1 MYYMY
6 IFALKLSEGNS
17 INMLYICKFQKDYH
31 IIKFADKSIC
41 WMGGDHYRKWS
52 NKERNW
58 RGVGWCSHVWRRVPL
73 LFSIGLFR
81 KEIRAPLLGPLL
93 HLWHLMN
100 VPHLFNITCNL
111 VGRRMDR
118 GCGVSCGHLDLLVA
132 ASSSAE
138 SRKPAWCCPSARLCW
153 MLSHVFT
160 SLAAKS
166 TFLPAT
172 SVRKSRVLRYKCP
185 AKSLSDCMNPFAW
198 WILGWFLSFRASQ
211 AVPYPGCW
219 SSTAELLKPNPCLHQ
234 VWCKTD
240 TS

>member
-1 MYYMY
+1 M
-6 IFALKLSEGNS
+6 ITSLNL
-17 INMLYICKFQKDYH
+17 L
-31 IIKFADKSIC
+31 IKVSAEL
-41 WMGGDHYRKWS
+41 GGDHYRKWS

-81 KEIRAPLLGPLL
+81 KEIRAPLLGPFL

-118 GCGVSCGHLDLLVA
+118 GCGVLCGHLDLPVA

-138 SRKPAWCCPSARLCW
+138 SRKPAWCCPSACLGCPTR

-172 SVRKSRVLRYKCP
+172 SVRVQVSCKEVVIRLNEPFCLMDPRVISVL
-185 AKSLSDCMNPFAW
+185 
-198 WILGWFLSFRASQ
+198 
-211 AVPYPGCW
+211 
-219 SSTAELLKPNPCLHQ
+219 PCLSGSSLP
-234 VWCKTD
+234 WTLELNRWI
-240 TS
+240 T